1 MPQRPNTHPPSFPP
15 IPSFELLE
23 EAMERL
29 SLLLAMLDRRWV
41 VLSCLWRDSVGLAV
55 TMEELVKV
63 SMEIVVDGVP
73 SLLYGRS
80 VGFLPM
86 VT

>member
-1 MPQRPNTHPPSFPP
+1 
-15 IPSFELLE
+15 
-23 EAMERL
+23 
-29 SLLLAMLDRRWV
+29 

-55 TMEELVKV
+55 IMEELVKV

-80 VGFLPM
+80 IGFLPI